1 MGPAW
6 NSEEC
11 LPVKGNTHMS
21 LETVRAE
28 LLKDLDN
35 LAGPTD
41 MIRFQRKLANAI
53 KEAENSGDAKY
64 REHRRLLRL
73 S

>member
-1 MGPAW
+1 
-6 NSEEC
+6 
-11 LPVKGNTHMS
+11 MS